1 MLDIFDGSSPW
12 EGYIAMLFVIF
23 IFVMT
28 IIIMNLITG
37 LALDDIQKIA
47 ENAEYKKLTM
57 QVKPVKV
64 KSHSQNNSFSRL
76 TLSLVWRDCTKICS
90 SWDRVTASTSR
101 RSTPQTPGE
110 SLSLS
115 LRRTICPGITF
126 SPWCLRVR
134 KMTVLNEVFKGFKDM
149 M

>member
-12 EGYIAMLFVIF
+12 EGYIAMRFVIF

-57 QVKPVKV
+57 QVKNVVKIT
-64 KSHSQNNSFSRL
+64 L
-76 TLSLVWRDCTKICS
+76 T
-90 SWDRVTASTSR
+90 
-101 RSTPQTPGE
+101 
-110 SLSLS
+110 
-115 LRRTICPGITF
+115 
-126 SPWCLRVR
+126 
-134 KMTVLNEVFKGFKDM
+134 N
-149 M
+149 